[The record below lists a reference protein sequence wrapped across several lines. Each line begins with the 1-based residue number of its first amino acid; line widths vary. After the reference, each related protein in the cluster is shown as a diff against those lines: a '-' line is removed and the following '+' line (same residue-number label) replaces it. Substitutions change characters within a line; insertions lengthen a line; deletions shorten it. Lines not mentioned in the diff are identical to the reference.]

1 MGCLG
6 YSKCFELYS
15 VTNDI
20 PEETMLENEG
30 CVISGM
36 KKAVSQLGEGESP
49 EYPQSRDCV
58 FPSFAGTSARL
69 FDFKM
74 WGWNVEV
81 IICDSACVK
90 RDAGIGSK
98 RRRGIIIHN

>member
-1 MGCLG
+1 
-6 YSKCFELYS
+6 
-15 VTNDI
+15 
-20 PEETMLENEG
+20 
-30 CVISGM
+30 M

-58 FPSFAGTSARL
+58 FPSFAGTSTAL
-69 FDFKM
+69 LKLKM
-74 WGWNVEV
+74 WKWDREV
-81 IICDSACVK
+81 IICYRACVE